1 MLLTS
6 VDPDLRTLQTFGQ
19 LPGHFMAFAMVFHD
33 PISALPNSA
42 NSDRG
47 ICSFNRMEAEENVLQ
62 VHSEDLA
69 AVLGIVMAHQAP
81 ALKSALV
88 LRLQSALVLP
98 DPEHYRA
105 HLRRLAALEG
115 APRCILFFASVTCI
129 LMSFSGDTPIHNVC
143 LPQLMPCTLSNQ
155 VRVHRLQSGAATS

>member
-1 MLLTS
+1 MN
-6 VDPDLRTLQTFGQ
+6 
-19 LPGHFMAFAMVFHD
+19 PGSMRCV
-33 PISALPNSA
+33 
-42 NSDRG
+42 
-47 ICSFNRMEAEENVLQ
+47 CTQ

-88 LRLQSALVLP
+88 LRLLSALVLP

-115 APRCILFFASVTCI
+115 ALTSTW
-129 LMSFSGDTPIHNVC
+129 SS
-143 LPQLMPCTLSNQ
+143 
-155 VRVHRLQSGAATS
+155 AAFESQRALV

>member
-1 MLLTS
+1 M
-6 VDPDLRTLQTFGQ
+6 
-19 LPGHFMAFAMVFHD
+19 
-33 PISALPNSA
+33 
-42 NSDRG
+42 
-47 ICSFNRMEAEENVLQ
+47 Q

-88 LRLQSALVLP
+88 LRLLSALVLP

-115 APRCILFFASVTCI
+115 ALTITGMLRKRNCT
-129 LMSFSGDTPIHNVC
+129 LMCSSGDAPSAASSYRSSCSAPYEPRIKCGSVDSKC
-143 LPQLMPCTLSNQ
+143 CDFLSSKTK
-155 VRVHRLQSGAATS
+155 LL

>member
-1 MLLTS
+1 M
-6 VDPDLRTLQTFGQ
+6 D
-19 LPGHFMAFAMVFHD
+19 
-33 PISALPNSA
+33 
-42 NSDRG
+42 
-47 ICSFNRMEAEENVLQ
+47 EAPVRPQPCWCIQ

-88 LRLQSALVLP
+88 LRLMSALVLP

-115 APRCILFFASVTCI
+115 ASAAERGTC
-129 LMSFSGDTPIHNVC
+129 
-143 LPQLMPCTLSNQ
+143 
-155 VRVHRLQSGAATS
+155 

>member
-1 MLLTS
+1 MHSEVHWQCTN
-6 VDPDLRTLQTFGQ
+6 
-19 LPGHFMAFAMVFHD
+19 
-33 PISALPNSA
+33 SALVRSRAPK
-42 NSDRG
+42 RRL
-47 ICSFNRMEAEENVLQ
+47 CVRQ

-88 LRLQSALVLP
+88 LRLLSALVLP

-115 APRCILFFASVTCI
+115 
-129 LMSFSGDTPIHNVC
+129 
-143 LPQLMPCTLSNQ
+143 
-155 VRVHRLQSGAATS
+155 VHTAL